1 MQAANLK
8 REVWALLKQGEKGL
22 AKILNYPPRRVIN
35 PLIAALLHREEEV
48 RTQAIKAIGQ
58 VVARLAEKDMES
70 ARIIMRRFMWML
82 NEESG
87 GIGWGVPQAMAES
100 MVCSPALAK
109 EYLAIFLAYIWEDG
123 NYLEF
128 TPIQREVLRGVLR
141 LVEVYPELLQ
151 EYRAEEHLRKL
162 LSSPDPAVRALAERA
177 LSRLRQKLSERK
189 GTQESAS
196 GA

>member
-1 MQAANLK
+1 MQVANLK
-8 REVWALLKQGEKGL
+8 REVWTLLKQGEEGL
-22 AKILNYPPRRVIN
+22 AKILTFPPRRVIN
-35 PLIAALLHREEEV
+35 PLIGALLHREEEV
-48 RTQAIKAIGQ
+48 RDQAIKAIGQ
-58 VVARLAEKDMES
+58 VVARLAVKDMES
-70 ARIIMRRFMWML
+70 ARVIMRRFMWML

-128 TPIQREVLRGVLR
+128 TPIQREVLKGVLR
-141 LVEVYPELLQ
+141 LVELYPELLQ
-151 EYRAEEHLRKL
+151 EYRAEEHLQKL
-162 LSSPDPAVRALAERA
+162 LSSPDPAVRALAKEA
-177 LSRLRQKLSERK
+177 LLRLQQKLSKKERPR
-189 GTQESAS
+189 ESAS

>member
-1 MQAANLK
+1 MQVANLK
-8 REVWALLKQGEKGL
+8 REVWTLLKQGEEGL
-22 AKILNYPPRRVIN
+22 AKILTFPPRRVIN
-35 PLIAALLHREEEV
+35 PLIGALLHREEEV
-48 RTQAIKAIGQ
+48 RDQAIKAIGQ
-58 VVARLAEKDMES
+58 VVARLAAKDMES
-70 ARIIMRRFMWML
+70 ARVIMRRFMWML

-128 TPIQREVLRGVLR
+128 TPIQREVLKGVLR
-141 LVEVYPELLQ
+141 LVELYPELLQ
-151 EYRAEEHLRKL
+151 EYRAEEHLQKL
-162 LSSPDPAVRALAERA
+162 LSSPDPAVRALAKEA
-177 LSRLRQKLSERK
+177 LLRLQQKLSKKERPR
-189 GTQESAS
+189 ESAS